1 MNDKNGL
8 LWHNCMAARNNFAV
22 FICFYIFLS
31 QLIHLL
37 YVERLFCF
45 RLSGATMKVHKYRNE
60 IFKCFSFNWSF
71 FFCECFSLSAAGQC
85 RKSIM
90 QTENR
95 KLFFDDSFSSCLYC
109 SLLPP
114 NHPHKFSNFLRV
126 EMQQQKLYL
135 LTMRKKSSSFRD
147 ESKKYNYATKISL
160 RKITKQNFLCF
171 QTKKLWKLRK

>member
-1 MNDKNGL
+1 MD
-8 LWHNCMAARNNFAV
+8 
-22 FICFYIFLS
+22 FYDTTAWQPETI
-31 QLIHLL
+31 LL
-37 YVERLFCF
+37 YLFAFIFFSLNWFTCFMLSACFVFACLEPLWKCTNIAMKYLNVF
-45 RLSGATMKVHKYRNE
+45 RLIEV
-60 IFKCFSFNWSF
+60 F